1 MENFTFQNATKII
14 FGSETELKV
23 GDEIKG
29 QGSKVL
35 LHYGGGSIKKTGLYD
50 KVTNSLKKAGIE
62 FVELAGAMPNPR
74 LGLVNE
80 GIKIC
85 RDNKIDFILAVGGGS
100 AIDSAKAIAVGI
112 PYDGDVWDFY
122 DGKAEAKEAIPVGV
136 VLTIPAAGSEA
147 SPNSVVTKEEGLLKR
162 GMYSEL
168 IRPVFSILNPELTY
182 TLPDYQTACG
192 ASDMMAHI
200 LERYFTN
207 TTHVDLTD
215 RLCEGTLK

>member
-1 MENFTFQNATKII
+1 
-14 FGSETELKV
+14 
-23 GDEIKG
+23 
-29 QGSKVL
+29 
-35 LHYGGGSIKKTGLYD
+35 
-50 KVTNSLKKAGIE
+50 
-62 FVELAGAMPNPR
+62 MPYWAH
-74 LGLVNE
+74 
-80 GIKIC
+80 IC

-100 AIDSAKAIAVGI
+100 AIDSAKAIAVGV

-215 RLCEGTLK
+215 RLCEGSLK